1 MMKRRSRTTAVEF
14 AILAGLM
21 IAGAGIVP
29 LNPDTTYFQ
38 ATYAQAQAG
47 PYDLVIRNGRI
58 VDGTGSPW
66 YRADVAVR
74 GDTIALIAP
83 SITQPATRTIDA
95 NGQIVSP
102 GFIDIH
108 NHARENFFRLPTA
121 DNYIRQG
128 VTTLIEGPDGGSP
141 VPLGPFLDKLDATQK
156 SINIASFIGQG
167 SVREAVLGRANRRP
181 TPAELDKMRAIVE
194 DGMKAG
200 ALGMSTGLFYVPGA
214 FTPIEEV
221 IELAKIAGKYGG
233 IHISHMRDEAFGV
246 LDSVRE
252 TIRIGEEG
260 GLPTQVTHHKIVGP
274 KNYGK
279 SVETL
284 KLLEAARARG
294 VDATSDQYPYTASSN
309 AFTASMIPQ
318 WGQEGGREQML
329 ARLKNPTTRKEIGA
343 ETVRIIREER
353 GGGDPKNVFLAHCD
367 FDPAMAGKNLADVAR
382 MRGMEPTIE
391 NGAEAAM
398 WVVEQG
404 NCQGVYHAMSEQD
417 LERIMRHPATM
428 IASDGWVQILGE
440 GVPHPR
446 SYGTFPR
453 VLGVY
458 VRERNVIT
466 LEDAIRKMTS
476 FPAQR
481 LRLNDRG
488 VLKPGMK
495 ADITVFDPA
504 RVRDMATF
512 EKPHQYAEGYS
523 SVIVNGQVVFDG
535 KTMTSARPGKVL
547 RRN

>member
-1 MMKRRSRTTAVEF
+1 MIRKIAV
-14 AILAGLM
+14 ILAGLSV
-21 IAGAGIVP
+21 AV
-29 LNPDTTYFQ
+29 
-38 ATYAQAQAG
+38 YAQAPQPFGAAQGG
-47 PYDLVIRNGRI
+47 PFDLVIRNGRI

-66 YRADVAVR
+66 YRADIAVR
-74 GDTIALIAP
+74 GDTIAAIAP
-83 SITQPATRTIDA
+83 SITDPATRVVDA

-108 NHARENFFRLPTA
+108 NHARENIFELPSA

-141 VPLGPFLDKLDATQK
+141 VPLRPFLDKLDATQK
-156 SINIASFIGQG
+156 SINVGSFIGQG
-167 SVREAVLGRANRRP
+167 SVREAVLGTVNRRP
-181 TPAELDKMRAIVE
+181 TPAELDKMRGIVE

-200 ALGMSTGLFYVPGA
+200 AYGMSTGLFYVPGA

-221 IELAKIAGKYGG
+221 IELAKVAAKYGG

-246 LDSVRE
+246 LDSVKE

-260 GLPTQVTHHKIVGP
+260 GLPTQITHHKIIGP

-284 KLLEAARARG
+284 KLLEAARLRG

-309 AFTASMIPQ
+309 NLTAGLMPQ
-318 WGQEGGREQML
+318 WAQEGGRQQL
-329 ARLKNPTTRKEIGA
+329 LTRLKNPATRKEIAGEVA
-343 ETVRIIREER
+343 RTIREER
-353 GGGDPKNVFLAHCD
+353 GGGDPKNIFLAHCD
-367 FDPAMAGKNLADVAR
+367 FDASMAGKNLADVAR

-391 NGAEAAM
+391 NGAEAGM

-404 NCQGVYHAMSEQD
+404 ICQAVYHAMSEQD
-417 LERIMRHPATM
+417 LERVMRHPATM
-428 IASDGWVQILGE
+428 IASDGWVQIFGR

-453 VLGVY
+453 VLGLY

-481 LRLNDRG
+481 MRMNDRG
-488 VLKPGMK
+488 VLKSGMK
-495 ADITVFDPA
+495 ADISVFDPG
-504 RVRDMATF
+504 RVRDTATF
-512 EKPHQYAEGYS
+512 EKPHQYAEGFS

-535 KTMTSARPGKVL
+535 KTMTSARPGRVL
-547 RRN
+547 RRH

>member
-1 MMKRRSRTTAVEF
+1 MMKKVAVV
-14 AILAGLM
+14 LAGLSV
-21 IAGAGIVP
+21 ATLTVRLKP
-29 LNPDTTYFQ
+29 NTTYDT
-38 ATYAQAQAG
+38 AAYAQAPA

-58 VDGTGSPW
+58 IDGTGSPW

-74 GDTIALIAP
+74 GDTIARIAS
-83 SITQPATRTIDA
+83 SISEPATRVVDA

-102 GFIDIH
+102 GFIDLH
-108 NHARENFFRLPTA
+108 NHARENIFELPSA

-141 VPLGPFLDKLDATQK
+141 VPLAPFLDKLDATQK
-156 SINIASFIGQG
+156 SINVGSFVGQG
-167 SVREAVLGRANRRP
+167 SVREAVLGTVNRRP
-181 TPAELDKMRAIVE
+181 TPAELDKMRSIVE
-194 DGMKAG
+194 DAMKAG
-200 ALGMSTGLFYVPGA
+200 AFGMSTGLFYVPGA

-221 IELAKIAGKYGG
+221 IELAKVAAKYGG

-274 KNYGK
+274 RNYGK

-284 KLLEAARARG
+284 KLLDAARLRG

-309 AFTASMIPQ
+309 AFVASMIPQ
-318 WGQEGGREQML
+318 WAQEGGRPQML
-329 ARLKNPTTRKEIGA
+329 ARLKNPATRKEIGT

-367 FDPAMAGKNLADVAR
+367 FDASMAGKNLADVAR
-382 MRGMEPTIE
+382 LRGLEPTIE

-398 WVVEQG
+398 WIVEQG
-404 NCQGVYHAMSEQD
+404 HCQGVFHAMSEAD
-417 LERIMRHPATM
+417 LERVMRHPATM
-428 IASDGWVQILGE
+428 IASDGWVQILGR

-446 SYGTFPR
+446 SYGTFAR

-458 VRERNVIT
+458 VRERSVIT
-466 LEDAIRKMTS
+466 LEEAIRKMTS

-481 LRLNDRG
+481 LRVGDRG

-512 EKPHQYAEGYS
+512 EKPHQYAEGIS

-535 KTMTSARPGKVL
+535 KAMTAARPGRVL
-547 RRN
+547 RRQ

>member
-1 MMKRRSRTTAVEF
+1 MMR
-14 AILAGLM
+14 L
-21 IAGAGIVP
+21 
-29 LNPDTTYFQ
+29 
-38 ATYAQAQAG
+38 YAQAPQ

-58 VDGTGSPW
+58 IDGTGSPW

-83 SITQPATRTIDA
+83 SITDPAAQVIDA

-108 NHARENFFRLPTA
+108 NHARETIFQLPSA

-141 VPLGPFLDKLDATQK
+141 VPLGPFLDKLEATQK
-156 SINIASFIGQG
+156 SINIGTFIGQG
-167 SVREAVLGRANRRP
+167 SVREAVIGRANRRP
-181 TPAELDKMRAIVE
+181 TPAELDKMRAFVE

-200 ALGMSTGLFYVPGA
+200 AFGMSTGLFYVPGA

-221 IELAKIAGKYGG
+221 IELAKVAAKYGG

-274 KNYGK
+274 QNYGK

-284 KLLEAARARG
+284 KLIDAARVRG

-329 ARLKNPTTRKEIGA
+329 ARLKNPATRKEIGA

-353 GGGDPKNVFLAHCD
+353 GGGDPKNVFLAQCD

-398 WVVEQG
+398 WIVEQG

-417 LERIMRHPATM
+417 LERVMRHPATM
-428 IASDGWVQILGE
+428 IASDGWVQILGQ

-458 VRERNVIT
+458 VRERNVIS

-481 LRLNDRG
+481 LRVADRG

-512 EKPHQYAEGYS
+512 EKPHQYAEGFS
-523 SVIVNGQVVFDG
+523 SVIVNGKVVFDG
-535 KTMTSARPGKVL
+535 KAMTAARPGKVL

>member
-1 MMKRRSRTTAVEF
+1 MIRKIAV
-14 AILAGLM
+14 ILAGLSV
-21 IAGAGIVP
+21 AA
-29 LNPDTTYFQ
+29 
-38 ATYAQAQAG
+38 YAQAPQ

-66 YRADVAVR
+66 YRAAIAVR
-74 GDTIALIAP
+74 GDTIAAIAP
-83 SITQPATRTIDA
+83 SIADQATRVVDA

-108 NHARENFFRLPTA
+108 NHARENIFELPSA

-128 VTTLIEGPDGGSP
+128 VTTIIEGPDGSSP
-141 VPLGPFLDKLDATQK
+141 VPLAPFLAKLDGVQK
-156 SINIASFIGQG
+156 SINIGTFIGQG
-167 SVREAVLGRANRRP
+167 SVREAVLGTVNRRP
-181 TPAELDKMRAIVE
+181 TSAELDKMRGIVE

-200 ALGMSTGLFYVPGA
+200 AFGMSTGLFYVPGA

-221 IELAKIAGKYGG
+221 IELAKVAGKYGG

-260 GLPTQVTHHKIVGP
+260 GLPTQITHHKIIGP

-284 KLLEAARARG
+284 KLLEAARTRG

-309 AFTASMIPQ
+309 NLSAGLIPQ
-318 WGQEGGREQML
+318 WAQEGGRQQML
-329 ARLKNPTTRKEIGA
+329 GRLKNPATRKEIAGEVA
-343 ETVRIIREER
+343 RTIREER
-353 GGGDPKNVFLAHCD
+353 GGGDPKNIFLAHCD
-367 FDPAMAGKNLADVAR
+367 FDASMAGKNLADVAR

-391 NGAEAAM
+391 NGAEAGM

-404 NCQGVYHAMSEQD
+404 ICQAVYHAMSEQD
-417 LERIMRHPATM
+417 LERVMRHPATM
-428 IASDGWVQILGE
+428 IASDGWVQIFGR

-453 VLGVY
+453 VLGLY

-466 LEDAIRKMTS
+466 LEDAVRKMTS

-481 LRLNDRG
+481 MRMNDRG

-495 ADITVFDPA
+495 ADIAVFDPG
-504 RVRDMATF
+504 RVRDTATF
-512 EKPHQYAEGYS
+512 EKPHQYSEGFS
-523 SVIVNGQVVFDG
+523 SVIVNGHVVFDG
-535 KTMTSARPGKVL
+535 KTMTSARPGRVL
-547 RRN
+547 RRH

>member
-1 MMKRRSRTTAVEF
+1 M
-14 AILAGLM
+14 L
-21 IAGAGIVP
+21 IAGAITVR
-29 LNPDTTYFQ
+29 LQPD
-38 ATYAQAQAG
+38 AADIGVHAQAPQ

-58 VDGTGSPW
+58 IDGTGSPW

-83 SITQPATRTIDA
+83 AITDPAAQVIDA

-108 NHARENFFRLPTA
+108 NHARETIFQLPSA

-141 VPLGPFLDKLDATQK
+141 VPLGPFLDKLEATQK
-156 SINIASFIGQG
+156 SINVGTFIGQG
-167 SVREAVLGRANRRP
+167 SVREAVIGRANRRP
-181 TPAELDKMRAIVE
+181 TPAELDKMRAFVE

-200 ALGMSTGLFYVPGA
+200 AFGMSTGLFYVPGA

-221 IELAKIAGKYGG
+221 IELAKVAAKYGG

-274 KNYGK
+274 QNYGK

-284 KLLEAARARG
+284 KLIDAARVRG

-329 ARLKNPTTRKEIGA
+329 ARLKNPATRKEIGA

-367 FDPAMAGKNLADVAR
+367 FDAAMAGKNLADVAR

-398 WVVEQG
+398 WIVEQG

-417 LERIMRHPATM
+417 LERVMRHPATM
-428 IASDGWVQILGE
+428 VASDGWVQILGE

-458 VRERNVIT
+458 VRERNVIS

-481 LRLNDRG
+481 LRVTDRG

-504 RVRDMATF
+504 RVRDTATF
-512 EKPHQYAEGYS
+512 EKPHQYAEGFL
-523 SVIVNGQVVFDG
+523 SVIVNGKVVFDG
-535 KTMTSARPGKVL
+535 KAMTAARPGKVL
-547 RRN
+547 RRKLEQETRRIGEFF

>member
-1 MMKRRSRTTAVEF
+1 MMKRRSRTTGVEF
-14 AILAGLM
+14 AILAGLT
-21 IAGAGIVP
+21 IAGVVMVR
-29 LNPDTTYFQ
+29 LEPDTTYFQ
-38 ATYAQAQAG
+38 AAYAQAQGA
-47 PYDLVIRNGRI
+47 PYDLVIRNGRV

-200 ALGMSTGLFYVPGA
+200 AFGMSTGLFYVPGA

-221 IELAKIAGKYGG
+221 IELAKVAAKYGG

-284 KLLEAARARG
+284 KLLEAARLRG

-329 ARLKNPTTRKEIGA
+329 GRLKNPATRKEIGA

-367 FDPAMAGKNLADVAR
+367 FSADMAGKNLADVAR

-398 WVVEQG
+398 WIVEQG

-481 LRLNDRG
+481 LRLGDRG
-488 VLKPGMK
+488 VLKPGLK

-512 EKPHQYAEGYS
+512 EKPHQYAEGFS

-535 KTMTSARPGKVL
+535 KTMTSARPGKLL

>member
-1 MMKRRSRTTAVEF
+1 MRNWVTFGAAVVIVAMVATAR
-14 AILAGLM
+14 LKPG
-21 IAGAGIVP
+21 
-29 LNPDTTYFQ
+29 TTYLNTGFPTAHAQ
-38 ATYAQAQAG
+38 ATP

-74 GDTIALIAP
+74 GDAIVHMAS
-83 SITQPATRTIDA
+83 SIPDSAGRVIDA
-95 NGQIVSP
+95 GGQIVAP

-108 NHARENFFRLPTA
+108 NHARESIFELPTA

-128 VTTLIEGPDGGSP
+128 VTTIIEGPDGGSP
-141 VPLGPFLDKLDATQK
+141 VPLEPFLDKLAALQK
-156 SINIASFIGQG
+156 SINIGSFIGQG
-167 SVREAVLGRANRRP
+167 SVRESVLGTVNRRP
-181 TPAELDKMRAIVE
+181 TPAELDRMRGIVE
-194 DGMKAG
+194 SAMKAG
-200 ALGMSTGLFYVPGA
+200 AFGLSTGLFYVPGA

-221 IELAKIAGKYGG
+221 IELARVAGRHGG

-274 KNYGK
+274 RNYGK

-284 KLLEAARARG
+284 KLLDAARERG

-309 AFTASMIPQ
+309 AFVASMMPQ
-318 WGQEGGREQML
+318 WAQEGGREQML
-329 ARLKNPTTRKEIGA
+329 ARLKNPSSRKEIAA

-367 FDPAMAGKNLADVAR
+367 FDAAMAGRNLADVAR
-382 MRGMEPTIE
+382 LRGMEPTIE
-391 NGAEAAM
+391 NGAEAAI

-428 IASDGWVQILGE
+428 IASDGWVMILGR

-446 SYGTFPR
+446 SYGTFAR

-458 VRERNVIT
+458 VRDRKTIA
-466 LEDAIRKMTS
+466 LEDAVRKMTS

-488 VLKPGMK
+488 VLRPGMK
-495 ADITVFDPA
+495 ADITIFDPA

-512 EKPHQYAEGYS
+512 EKPHQYAEGFS
-523 SVIVNGQVVFDG
+523 SVIVNGQLVFDS
-535 KTMTSARPGKVL
+535 KAITAARPGKVL
-547 RRN
+547 YGASSR